1 MAIAIAPSIPRPAP
15 PSARLGW
22 GCALLLLAA
31 VAAPHLMGDDPASPA
46 AAPEA
51 PGCVGCHHG
60 DATPIPE
67 GLGAEARRTIA
78 GLAR

>member
-15 PSARLGW
+15 TPALFGL

-31 VAAPHLMGDDPASPA
+31 IAVPHLMGDDPTAPA
-46 AAPEA
+46 AAPA

-60 DATPIPE
+60 DAEPAPE